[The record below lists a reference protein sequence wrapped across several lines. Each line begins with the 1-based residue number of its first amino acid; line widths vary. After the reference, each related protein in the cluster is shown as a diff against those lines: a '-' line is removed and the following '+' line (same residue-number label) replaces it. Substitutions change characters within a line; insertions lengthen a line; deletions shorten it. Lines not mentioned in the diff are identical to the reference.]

1 MPMNQTSS
9 LMRKVRAHVLV
20 VDDSVAMRK
29 LMQTVLE
36 EEGLS
41 VELAP
46 SVAAARQLLSQD
58 GLRFDIVVS
67 DINMPVET
75 GFDLLKWIKSE
86 QSPIPLMPVLL
97 TTAELPQAEHR
108 LHGLML
114 GAVDYVVRPVDLR
127 EFAVRVIHAIEN
139 HQRIRSLETALQDS
153 QGLAMLGRLLAASN
167 HEIKNLASIVT
178 VTADQ
183 VARIVESR
191 VPEPSPRETA
201 TVKALVESAGLLVDV
216 ARHITDLLEPG
227 IPSHRNPINLSV
239 LLPQVVAM
247 MLHRIKPIH
256 IEHESQE
263 NSAPIWALGHTLRIK
278 QVLVNLILNAA
289 DAIHEFTPDSGGF
302 IRVEWGYHE
311 SHTFVLVKD
320 NGIGLSQ
327 AGVRA
332 EFVAFATTKKLRGGQ
347 GLGLW
352 LCSRLI
358 ENIGGRLTLESDGV
372 GKGATARI
380 TLPRAS
386 DLDTSE
392 TELDLEQ
399 YFCDSQSFGCN

>member
-1 MPMNQTSS
+1 
-9 LMRKVRAHVLV
+9 
-20 VDDSVAMRK
+20 
-29 LMQTVLE
+29 
-36 EEGLS
+36 
-41 VELAP
+41 
-46 SVAAARQLLSQD
+46 
-58 GLRFDIVVS
+58 
-67 DINMPVET
+67 
-75 GFDLLKWIKSE
+75 
-86 QSPIPLMPVLL
+86 MPVLL

-127 EFAVRVIHAIEN
+127 EFALRVIHAVEN
-139 HQRIRSLETALQDS
+139 HQRIRALETALQDS

-178 VTADQ
+178 VTADH

-191 VPEPSPRETA
+191 VHEPSPRETA
-201 TVKALVESAGLLVDV
+201 TVKALTESAGLLVDV

-239 LLPQVVAM
+239 LLPQVVSM
-247 MLHRIKPIH
+247 MLLRVRPIH
-256 IEHESQE
+256 IEYGSEETSG
-263 NSAPIWALGHTLRIK
+263 PIWALGHTLRIK

-289 DAIHEFTPDSGGF
+289 DAIHEFTPDCGGF

-320 NGIGLSQ
+320 NGIGLSHP
-327 AGVRA
+327 GVRA

-358 ENIGGRLTLESDGV
+358 ENIGGRLTLESYGV

-386 DLDTSE
+386 DCDTSE

-399 YFCDSQSFGCN
+399 YFCDSQSF